1 VLAAACAL
9 AASVVWGFGDF
20 IGGVKA
26 RALPALA
33 VMAYSQPFGLALL
46 VIAVVARGKGPP
58 GPDVLW
64 ACLAALLGTIG
75 LAAFY
80 RGLATGAMSVVAPI
94 AGAAAVIPIAIG
106 LATGERPGLPAEIG
120 FVLAIGGVALTS
132 RERSADRTKL
142 AAGAAW
148 GLVALV
154 AFGGFYWP
162 MRIASEADVLWA
174 TLVFRITSVALVWT
188 CLLALR
194 RHTRVGRQHLVA
206 LAAVGI
212 LDTGGNVLFAVA
224 ASHGLVSVVSVL
236 ASLYPVVTVL
246 LARRVLGERV
256 QRTQDVGVLV
266 TLAGVVLITA
276 GG

>member
-1 VLAAACAL
+1 MIAAALAL

-20 IGGVKA
+20 VGGVKA
-26 RALPALA
+26 RALPALE
-33 VMAYSQPFGLALL
+33 VMAYSQPFGLVLL
-46 VIAVVARGKGPP
+46 VIAVAARGEGPP
-58 GPDVLW
+58 GAAVLW

-106 LATGERPGLPAEIG
+106 LASGEHPGALAELG

-132 RERSADRTKL
+132 RERVADRTKL
-142 AAGAAW
+142 ARGAAW

-154 AFGGFYWP
+154 AFGGFYVP
-162 MRIASEADVLWA
+162 MRTASQADVLWA

-188 CLLALR
+188 CMLLLR
-194 RHTRVGRQHLVA
+194 RRAGVGSQHLVA

-212 LDTGGNVLFAVA
+212 LDTAGNVLFAA
-224 ASHGLVSVVSVL
+224 AAAEGLVSVVSVL
-236 ASLYPVVTVL
+236 ASLYPVVTAL
-246 LARRVLGERV
+246 LARMALRERITRS
-256 QRTQDVGVLV
+256 QEVGVVVTIAGAALV
-266 TLAGVVLITA
+266 ATG
-276 GG
+276 